1 MADDTKRTIPPR
13 PRQPS
18 RPSFDDSETARQ
30 LAEAQSRES
39 RLLEELAAERKARE
53 AAQAAQRRAP
63 VSDPPGSSKAA
74 LRLQVSD
81 WKGLAGFVTA
91 LAGLGLGGSAWLAKA
106 PAPRVENQ
114 GTVIA
119 ATREELN
126 AVASRVEALERSDR
140 KQNALARQQMDYLI
154 QVLADGKV
162 AIVTRPQ
169 GLPPMRP
176 IETHWPRSL
185 PGRGAVAPILIV
197 DTPYPSIEW
206 VTE

>member
-1 MADDTKRTIPPR
+1 MADRPTIPPR

-30 LAEAQSRES
+30 LEQRERENA
-39 RLLEELAAERKARE
+39 RLLAELDVERRARE
-53 AAQAAQRRAP
+53 AAQAAQRRPP

-114 GTVIA
+114 GTVLSV
-119 ATREELN
+119 TREELN
-126 AVASRVEALERSDR
+126 AVTTRVEALEKSDR

-169 GLPPMRP
+169 GLPPMKP

-206 VTE
+206 VSE